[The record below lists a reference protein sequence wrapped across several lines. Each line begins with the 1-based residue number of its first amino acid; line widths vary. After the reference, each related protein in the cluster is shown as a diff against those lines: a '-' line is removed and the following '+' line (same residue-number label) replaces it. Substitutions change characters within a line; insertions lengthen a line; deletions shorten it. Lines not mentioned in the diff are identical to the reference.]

1 MLKRFASRDSSSWY
15 SSSSFNQSKRQV
27 TVTAESRAPDDKDRN
42 QLVVVK
48 EQGEKAAALAH
59 ELSSPAEQR
68 TVNTVNEKMA
78 AVFGGS
84 VAIV

>member
-1 MLKRFASRDSSSWY
+1 M
-15 SSSSFNQSKRQV
+15 V
-27 TVTAESRAPDDKDRN
+27 E
-42 QLVVVK
+42 
-48 EQGEKAAALAH
+48 EQGENVFALAH